1 MAADHQLESFLEML
15 AAERN
20 AAANTRAAYRRD
32 LKDLLAFLAPRETT
46 LSQASADDLRAYLA
60 HLARRETAAR
70 TAARRLSAL
79 RQFYKFLIA
88 EGRRADDP
96 TAALD
101 APKLGRP
108 LPKLLSEEEMSRLIT
123 VCGNLEGPEGARLSV
138 MIELLYAAG
147 LRVTELVKLP
157 LAAVLRD
164 QPVLIVR
171 GKGSKD
177 RMVPLNA
184 PARSAINV
192 YLGHR
197 AHFLPKDGPASP
209 FLFPSRGIEGHLTRQ
224 RFGQMLKE
232 LANAAGIPPDRI
244 SPHVIRHAFATHLLD
259 HGADLRSLQKMLGHA
274 DIATTQIYTHVAGD
288 RLKTLVAA
296 HHPLAKAGA
305 RRSAEPAPARRAA
318 VSGPEP
324 AAVGKRPRPGKGKD
338 RPRKG

>member
-1 MAADHQLESFLEML
+1 ML

-32 LKDLLAFLAPRETT
+32 LKDLTAFLGPRATT

-60 HLARRETAAR
+60 HLARRETSSR

-88 EGRRADDP
+88 EGRRGDDP
-96 TAALD
+96 TAAID
-101 APKLGRP
+101 APRLGRP
-108 LPKLLSEEEMSRLIT
+108 LPKLLSEEEMSRLIA
-123 VCGNLEGPEGARLSV
+123 VCGTLEGPEGARLGV

-147 LRVTELVKLP
+147 LRVSELVKLP

-184 PARSAINV
+184 PARAAINV

-197 AHFLPKDGPASP
+197 AHFLPKDREASP
-209 FLFPSRGIEGHLTRQ
+209 FLFPSRGVEGHLTRQ
-224 RFGQMLKE
+224 RFGQMLKD
-232 LANAAGIPPDRI
+232 LAIAAGIPPDRI

-288 RLKTLVAA
+288 RLKTLVAE
-296 HHPLAKAGA
+296 HHPLAAA
-305 RRSAEPAPARRAA
+305 RRTRSAAAKLAAGVA
-318 VSGPEP
+318 VSEPEP
-324 AAVGKRPRPGKGKD
+324 GAAGKRPRPGKGKD
-338 RPRKG
+338 RPRKD